1 MLTGD
6 LNIEP
11 TEDTISD
18 FCEIYNLKPLI
29 NGKTCFKKPTKRT
42 CIDLIVTNRQK

>member
-6 LNIEP
+6 LNTEP

-29 NGKTCFKKPTKRT
+29 KGKTCFKKPTKRT